1 MRQSQRGSLSD
12 KEQTQVIRVALTS
25 TSAHW
30 ECANREPGA
39 FLIGIEAHPVSKAN
53 TRHTALRKLRVEY
66 SKSE

>member
-1 MRQSQRGSLSD
+1 M
-12 KEQTQVIRVALTS
+12 IRVALTS